1 MQDPFLREQVGAL
14 VAKNP
19 NFARVFETY
28 NIDYCCKG
36 QQTLLETCQ
45 AKRVDAD
52 AVISALHAEAQKPI
66 TERDWSHASA
76 CEVIDHIEKTYHI
89 HLKQELPRLAS
100 LIDKV
105 VKAHGKSHPEL
116 LEVQTTFAELHKDL
130 LTHLEVEEVEVFPK
144 IKSMETS
151 SSPSSLDQ
159 PIASLINDHEHVE
172 KYLERLSSLTNGYA
186 VPQDACNSF
195 LVMLTS
201 LKELEGNLH
210 RHVHMENSILF
221 PKVQALQAR

>member
-1 MQDPFLREQVGAL
+1 MRDPFLQEQVGAL

-19 NFARVFETY
+19 NFSRVFETY

-36 QQTLLETCQ
+36 QQTLLEACQ
-45 AKRVDAD
+45 AKKVDPD
-52 AVISALHAEAQKPI
+52 AVVSALRTETKKPI

-76 CEVIDHIEKTYHI
+76 CEMIDHIEKTYHT

-105 VKAHGKSHPEL
+105 VNAHGESHPEL
-116 LEVQTTFAELHKDL
+116 LEVQTTFAEFHKDL
-130 LTHLEVEEVEVFPK
+130 LTHLEVEEIEVFPT
-144 IKSMETS
+144 IKSLEIS

-159 PIASLINDHEHVE
+159 PIASLIDDHEHAG
-172 KYLERLSSLTNGYA
+172 KYLEKLSSLTNDYA
-186 VPQDACNSF
+186 VPQDACNSY
-195 LVMLTS
+195 LVMLTG
-201 LKELEGNLH
+201 LKELEGNIH

-221 PKVQALQAR
+221 PKAQALEAH